1 MNLSV
6 FVSVLQIYETK
17 TVVFMVNIVYPKL
30 HTQWARTPQPVL
42 GRTVMR
48 ACACSVLQLTS
59 YVEDG
64 GEKDNV
70 AVLRALQ
77 AQMHAKMAAAH
88 AFLNVSGHTSAITL
102 TSFSSPALDVDLSL
116 QNSFFGQ
123 L

>member
-6 FVSVLQIYETK
+6 FASVLQIYETK
-17 TVVFMVNIVYPKL
+17 AVVLYGQYRVPKVAYS
-30 HTQWARTPQPVL
+30 ARTPQPVL